1 MIIDPNFKTTVYMQR
16 NIIVIII
23 VIIVI
28 IVIIIVIII
37 MSEYFY
43 IRKASLLYKYIQV
56 KQTAINTYPE

>member
-16 NIIVIII
+16 NIIIII
-23 VIIVI
+23 III

-43 IRKASLLYKYIQV
+43 MIKVSLLYKYIQV
-56 KQTAINTYPE
+56 KKTAINTYPE

>member
-16 NIIVIII
+16 NIIIII
-23 VIIVI
+23 IIII

-43 IRKASLLYKYIQV
+43 MIKVSLLYKYIQV
-56 KQTAINTYPE
+56 KKTAINTYPE